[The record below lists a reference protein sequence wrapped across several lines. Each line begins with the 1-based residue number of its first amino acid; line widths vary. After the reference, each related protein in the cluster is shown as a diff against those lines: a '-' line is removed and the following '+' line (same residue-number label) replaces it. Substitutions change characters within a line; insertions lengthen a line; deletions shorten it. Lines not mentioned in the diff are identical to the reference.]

1 MERNETNDI
10 QLLSPEESEG
20 APADVPSFE
29 EEFSGRR
36 RGPDL
41 KLPLGLLIT
50 FLLIG
55 GVGFFLWRYL
65 AEGPSGGTLI
75 LNEICTANHESLVSE
90 TLDTPDWVE
99 LYNGSN
105 RDLNLKDYGLT
116 DNPKQSYKYRLPDV
130 TLEAGEYLLVYFTGM
145 GWWAALAA
153 DIGLALAYVLYAFF
167 FNWGYDRA
175 FPIAQDE
182 SA

>member
-75 LNEICTANHESLVSE
+75 LF
-90 TLDTPDWVE
+90 
-99 LYNGSN
+99 
-105 RDLNLKDYGLT
+105 R
-116 DNPKQSYKYRLPDV
+116 
-130 TLEAGEYLLVYFTGM
+130 
-145 GWWAALAA
+145 
-153 DIGLALAYVLYAFF
+153 
-167 FNWGYDRA
+167 
-175 FPIAQDE
+175 
-182 SA
+182 